1 MEKAPKFSV
10 GDSVMFTNDA
20 GLVFGPYTVTDIEM
34 KDENFIKYD
43 RRYYLN
49 WDAPWFP
56 AKGEQ
61 LTLTSASHVYRVV
74 NKKSPMYGHQFPG
87 TPSVA
92 NGESWVWD
100 NNTLGAYRAANCEV
114 VQ

>member
-1 MEKAPKFSV
+1 MFKFAV

-20 GLVFGPYTVTDIEM
+20 GLVFGPYTVTEIEM

-49 WDAPWFP
+49 WSSPWFP

-61 LTLTSASHVYRVV
+61 LHRVCTV
-74 NKKSPMYGHQFPG
+74 TTYKVTNPKSPFHGHQFPG
-87 TPSVA
+87 APIVIS
-92 NGESWVWD
+92 GERRIWD
-100 NNTLGAYRAANCEV
+100 NNSTGRSYPAGDCIPV
-114 VQ
+114 